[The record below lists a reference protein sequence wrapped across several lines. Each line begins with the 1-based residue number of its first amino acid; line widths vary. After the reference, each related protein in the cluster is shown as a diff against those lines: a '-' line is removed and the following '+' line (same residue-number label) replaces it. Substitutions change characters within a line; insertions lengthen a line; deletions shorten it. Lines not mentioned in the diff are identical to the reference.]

1 VIEFIFMLTK
11 DDRTIDG
18 AQEVYEELRGA
29 GLRYVGIGE
38 PA

>member
-1 VIEFIFMLTK
+1 MIEFIFMLTK

-18 AQEVYEELRGA
+18 AREVYEELRGA